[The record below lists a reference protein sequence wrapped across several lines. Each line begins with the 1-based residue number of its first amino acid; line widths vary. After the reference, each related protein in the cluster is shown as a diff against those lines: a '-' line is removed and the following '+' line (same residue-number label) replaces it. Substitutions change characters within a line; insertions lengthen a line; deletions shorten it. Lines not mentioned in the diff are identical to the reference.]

1 MSSPALNLES
11 PVKNQLEKWK
21 KHLIDFS
28 RRNQLLFF
36 KPKSSTTIFLQ
47 EKPQEIF
54 QKLVIEAKSLGFQ
67 AQINTF
73 NASDFGEELPPGI
86 DAGDLDFGDLADPSD
101 SAPLPIITE
110 SFDFSN
116 SLLTDKDSRDL
127 EQNLSKLKTRSQ
139 ASLQE
144 QGVNILYTALYF
156 LEWFFD
162 EEHAKSP
169 LLLIPVSLER
179 KGLSGSFK
187 LSMIDD
193 EIRINPT
200 LIYKLERDF
209 GISSVL
215 INELEEKF
223 SNIESTEDLAQLIS
237 EFSSLLKKDH
247 PSWEIVEEASLS
259 LFSFAKL
266 SLYRDIEEN
275 EEIII
280 NHPVIKQIAGQILEE
295 SELNQN
301 IDLKYLVTAS
311 DIDKQINPS
320 ESRQILEADS
330 SQEEA
335 IYAARAGASFVIQG
349 PPGTGKSQTI
359 SNIIAEALAC
369 NKKILFVSEKKSA
382 LDVVV
387 NRLRKSK
394 LDHFCLELHNSQQK
408 KSDIVENL
416 RTTVEDIKNIALQPS
431 REAYLDSLPLVK
443 SQIQQAIDELHK
455 IRRPI
460 NMSLYEIYGRLACI
474 ETELQ
479 EHHKNLE
486 FTIPT
491 IEAIDPKRLSE
502 IDYLFKKI
510 AVFAYIINNYDKFI
524 WKNANIQ
531 NLSFDV
537 ENQIKSNFIEFKN
550 LIGKLS
556 SYANPI
562 SERFFGKQVNCLSE
576 FRWLAQASELAVNS
590 PFPKKDWFNKT
601 NLEEVQNLTIT
612 AKVEYE
618 EYRESKKKILSR
630 YSEGFLELNHQE
642 FLEKF
647 TQKFTGIFKFLNV
660 DYWKTINQVKK
671 MSLFNETRSLQ
682 MIIND
687 LQQAVL
693 LDKQASELNKDG
705 AELTLVLGDFYK
717 ELDTDWNETITAIRW
732 VQKVMSKFN
741 ADVLPNA
748 LLDII
753 SDARVDEDFEQFKLQ
768 TKDLLSAY
776 DLLKYHIGFYNSIFP
791 HPNINIE
798 NISFDDLIDH
808 LDCLVSNII
817 QIEDW
822 IEFKSVEKSASDL
835 GMSQMLQAM
844 INSPIGDLSE
854 NIIKNI
860 FSRKLYQLWIDKIEL
875 ENLDIRKFSGQG
887 QELLINKFNS
897 LDKQIIE
904 KNNQEIAHSL
914 ALNWID
920 FASNTTNRIDMQILN
935 QEINKKKKH
944 KPIRLI
950 IQEIP
955 ELLQTLKPCW
965 MMSPLSVSQLIE
977 ANKKSGK
984 ANQVKFDLVIFDE
997 ASQIRTEDAIC
1008 AIYRAD
1014 QLILAGDSNQL
1025 PPTNF
1030 FNYINDDDDYE
1041 NNNFESVLD
1050 ECSVFLKSHT
1060 LNWHYRSRHEDL
1072 IKFSNANI
1080 YDGQLITFPS
1090 AISKSENFGV
1100 DFEFIPDGY
1109 YERGSRFNRKEAQR
1123 VAEAIMEHYE
1133 SNPNLSLG
1141 VIAFSEAQQF
1151 AIERELAKILRSSA
1165 DKNYEFLDEEKSDS
1179 LFIKNLENVQGD
1191 ERDFIF
1197 FSIGYAYDKK
1207 GTLSHNFG
1215 PLNREGGHRRLN
1227 VAVTRARNKLKVFSS
1242 IHASDID
1249 LNRTGAQGAIL
1260 LKKYLAFAE
1269 TCSNNEV
1276 QAESMGFAVDE
1287 LPLSLKQKSLIEESI
1302 AKSLNNRGFKVE
1314 RYLGSSDYRIDLA
1327 VCNPNNPNEFILA
1340 IETDGEM
1347 YRSAKTTRDRERL
1360 RREVLESLGW
1370 NTHRIWARDW
1380 IRNNRDELDK
1390 LINKLNQAIKS
1401 VN

>member
-1 MSSPALNLES
+1 MTSPVLKPES
-11 PVKNQLEKWK
+11 PVKVQLEKWK

-36 KPKSSTTIFLQ
+36 KARSSTTIFLK

-54 QKLVIEAKSLGFQ
+54 QKLVIDSRSLGFQ
-67 AQINTF
+67 AQISTF
-73 NASDFGEELPPGI
+73 NTSDFGEELPPGM
-86 DAGDLDFGDLADPSD
+86 DELGMDMADFGDFSD
-101 SAPLPIITE
+101 TAPLPVLAENMDLT
-110 SFDFSN
+110 N
-116 SLLTDKDSRDL
+116 NLLTDKDSRDL
-127 EQNLSKLKTRSQ
+127 EQSLSKLKTRSQ

-144 QGVNILYTALYF
+144 QGVNILYLALFF
-156 LEWFFD
+156 LEWFPD
-162 EEHAKSP
+162 EEIAKSP

-187 LSMIDD
+187 LSLIDD

-209 GISSVL
+209 GISSQS
-215 INELEEKF
+215 INEIEEKL
-223 SNIESTEDLAQLIS
+223 SNIETQDDLTALIE

-247 PSWEIVEEASLS
+247 PNWDIIESASLS

-275 EEIII
+275 EELIVK
-280 NHPVIKQIAGQILEE
+280 HPVIKQISGEILETA
-295 SELNQN
+295 ELNQN
-301 IDLKYLVTAS
+301 IDFKYLIKADEI
-311 DIDKQINPS
+311 DIKIDPS
-320 ESRQILEADS
+320 ESMQILSADS

-335 IYAARAGASFVIQG
+335 IYSARAGASFVIQG

-359 SNIIAEALAC
+359 SNIIADALAN

-387 NRLRKSK
+387 NRLKKSK
-394 LDHFCLELHNSQQK
+394 LDKFCLELHNSQQK
-408 KSDIVENL
+408 KSDIVDNL
-416 RTTVEDIKNIALQPS
+416 RTTIEDIKNIASLAP
-431 REAYLDSLPLVK
+431 REDYIESLIKVK
-443 SQIQQAIDELHK
+443 SQIQKAIDELHK
-455 IRRPI
+455 LRRPI
-460 NMSLYEIYGRLACI
+460 NMSLYEIYGKLACI
-474 ETELQ
+474 QSELKD
-479 EHHKNLE
+479 HHLNLE

-491 IEAIDPKRLSE
+491 IEAIDIKRLSE

-510 AVFAYIINNYDKFI
+510 AVFSYIINNYDNFI

-550 LIGKLS
+550 VISKLS

-562 SERFFGKQVNCLSE
+562 SERFFDKKVTNLSE
-576 FRWLAQASELAVNS
+576 FKWLAQASELAINS
-590 PFPKKDWFNKT
+590 PFPKKDWFNNH
-601 NLEEVQNLTIT
+601 NLQQVQNLTVS
-612 AKVEYE
+612 AKIEHE
-618 EYRESKKKILSR
+618 EYQSTKKQILTR
-630 YSEGFLELNHQE
+630 YSEGFLELNHE
-642 FLEKF
+642 ELLNKF
-647 TQKFTGIFKFLNV
+647 TKNFTGVFKFLNV
-660 DYWKTINQVKK
+660 DYWRTVNQIKKTA
-671 MSLFNETRSLQ
+671 LLNESRSLQ
-682 MIIND
+682 VIIND

-693 LDKQASELNKDG
+693 LDKQADELNKDG

-732 VQKVMSKFN
+732 VQKVMAKFN
-741 ADVLPNA
+741 TDVLPNA
-748 LLDII
+748 LVDVI
-753 SDARVDEDFEQFKLQ
+753 SEVRAGEEFEQFKLQ
-768 TKDLLSAY
+768 TKDLLGAY
-776 DLLKYHIGFYNSIFP
+776 ELVKYHLNFYYSVFP
-791 HPNINIE
+791 HPNLDIE
-798 NISFDDLIDH
+798 NLEFSEVIKH
-808 LDCLVSNII
+808 LEVLVTNII

-822 IEFKSVEKSASDL
+822 IEFRAVERSASEL
-835 GMSQMLQAM
+835 GMSQMLQAL
-844 INSPIGDLSE
+844 INSRISDLNE
-854 NIIKNI
+854 GVIKNI

-875 ENLDIRKFSGQG
+875 ENLDIRKFSGSSQ
-887 QELLINKFNS
+887 QILIDKFNE
-897 LDKQIIE
+897 LDQKIISR
-904 KNNQEIAHSL
+904 NNQEIAHRL
-914 ALNWID
+914 ALGWTEYATNPD
-920 FASNTTNRIDMQILN
+920 NRIGMQFLN

-944 KPIRLI
+944 KPIRVM

-977 ANKKSGK
+977 ANKKTNQT
-984 ANQVKFDLVIFDE
+984 NQVKFDLVIFDE

-1030 FNYINDDDDYE
+1030 FNYISDDDDFE

-1072 IKFSNANI
+1072 INFSNANI

-1090 AISKSENFGV
+1090 AIAKSDNFGV
-1100 DFEFIPDGY
+1100 DFEFIPEGY

-1123 VAEAIMEHYE
+1123 VAEAIMEHYT
-1133 SNPNLSLG
+1133 SNPHQSLG

-1191 ERDFIF
+1191 ERDCIF

-1249 LNRTGAQGAIL
+1249 LNRTSAQGAIL

-1269 TCSNNEV
+1269 TCSGSAV
-1276 QAESMGFAVDE
+1276 QLDDIEFNRQD
-1287 LPLSLKQKSLIEESI
+1287 LPKEILQKSLIEESI
-1302 AKSLNNRGFKVE
+1302 AKALENLGYQVE
-1314 RYLGSSDYRIDLA
+1314 RFLGASDYRIDLA
-1327 VCNPNNPNEFILA
+1327 VRNPKNSNEFVLG

-1370 NTHRIWARDW
+1370 KVHRIWARDW
-1380 IRNNRDELDK
+1380 IRNRDDELDK
-1390 LINKLNQAIKS
+1390 LNQAIQAI
-1401 VN
+1401 N